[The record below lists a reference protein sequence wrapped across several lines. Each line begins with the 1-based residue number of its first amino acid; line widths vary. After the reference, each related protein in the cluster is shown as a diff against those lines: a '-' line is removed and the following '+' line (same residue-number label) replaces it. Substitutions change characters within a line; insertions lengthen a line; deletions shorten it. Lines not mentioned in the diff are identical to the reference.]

1 MTTRDVYFKTLVET
15 ELSVGF
21 MFYTCID
28 SYAKYTTNNILL
40 TFSTDDLISSKE
52 IDKMVEIEKSDDFM
66 FWNNTPEAE
75 KFYNGVKFKLNV

>member
-40 TFSTDDLISSKE
+40 TFSTD
-52 IDKMVEIEKSDDFM
+52 
-66 FWNNTPEAE
+66 
-75 KFYNGVKFKLNV
+75 